1 MISLGIY
8 DPWIY
13 RYVLYRYC
21 SDTFISTIV
30 RCCTVQRSRY
40 RYLQY
45 SRTYPQMEI
54 WYFALL
60 SEISGDIRENDGPT
74 GRPFPRKIN
83 ENVDSITRD
92 TSVLLRGDRYIT
104 DADAVCTSTVYS
116 TVLVQYTYI
125 YRCCARAARQR
136 TVPTVCTS
144 TVLYSYIIWDR
155 AYGMSN

>member
-1 MISLGIY
+1 
-8 DPWIY
+8 
-13 RYVLYRYC
+13 
-21 SDTFISTIV
+21 
-30 RCCTVQRSRY
+30 
-40 RYLQY
+40 
-45 SRTYPQMEI
+45 MEI

-83 ENVDSITRD
+83 ENVDSITRG

-136 TVPTVCTS
+136 TVPTI
-144 TVLYSYIIWDR
+144 Y
-155 AYGMSN
+155 